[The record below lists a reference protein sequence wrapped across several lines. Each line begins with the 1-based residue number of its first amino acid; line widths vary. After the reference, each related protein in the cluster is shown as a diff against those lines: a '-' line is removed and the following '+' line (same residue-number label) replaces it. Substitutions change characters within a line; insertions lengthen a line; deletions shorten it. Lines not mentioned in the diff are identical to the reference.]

1 MHNLIQKIVDSGANV
16 VFCQKG
22 IDDIAQYYLSLNN
35 IMAIRR
41 IKRSDLRKLMKTTN
55 GKIITD
61 IKTIKSS
68 DLGKAGSVEEQ
79 QVGKDKM
86 IIRGRV

>member
-1 MHNLIQKIVDSGANV
+1 
-16 VFCQKG
+16 
-22 IDDIAQYYLSLNN
+22 
-35 IMAIRR
+35 MAIRR

-55 GKIITD
+55 GKIMTD

-86 IIRGRV
+86 IFVEECENPKSISILIRGGTRHVVEDVERA